1 MGQTRKMVQ
10 PSSHADW
17 SSGGKRKMRR
27 GGAVGVGIEENI
39 LAIFDDSHDSQYSHD
54 DRLAFLEAV
63 RATSIVAEDRTP
75 PTTKMFETI
84 FQIFRTEK
92 SLELIMAS
100 FQLLNELEQS
110 FPRVYSDAGA
120 ASKASSTSQP
130 ELVVDE
136 EAFHRIIQD
145 LAAELNDTSVQP
157 SDIRS
162 LRNMLLFQY
171 LVTVLEGE
179 FLARMSI
186 YKETMQ
192 WTIIREST
200 LNILLGSRRINY
212 KGLLKDCLSVICGLH
227 KILAGCGDGL
237 KFSEASTEKSSK
249 DSRTSLAIALPEVE
263 EGTCT
268 VMQKLMIMIME
279 LDILKKQ
286 ADIKCFT
293 TRADGVRT
301 PLLET
306 ILDEVTYDAGNLSTV
321 LQVFNH
327 PKWKLELVLQYF
339 SKYIVKPTVRTRR
352 RLSDSAEDATFHGT
366 LRSLGNMN
374 SVRSVVKKISAEAV
388 QLLLAHGFQAH
399 LALSS
404 KHYQYDDISD
414 SKAKDSSLREI
425 SEEMISAFN
434 NLRKTDGNL
443 CGLAAELQVKMPYDA
458 RFNDLVPSSHSNNP
472 SSYLRGLIGIGLT
485 SEGGIQCVD
494 GAVPMASHSSI
505 DHGSYG

>member
-136 EAFHRIIQD
+136 EAWSPFTLTADSERATSKGSSAKTIGPSAFHRIIQD

-434 NLRKTDGNL
+434 NLRKTDGHMEIL
-443 CGLAAELQVKMPYDA
+443 PIA
-458 RFNDLVPSSHSNNP
+458 REALFV
-472 SSYLRGLIGIGLT
+472 
-485 SEGGIQCVD
+485 
-494 GAVPMASHSSI
+494 ASIILSRKP
-505 DHGSYG
+505 

>member
-54 DRLAFLEAV
+54 DSAFTISLFLCACFFLLARKNQYFA
-63 RATSIVAEDRTP
+63 R
-75 PTTKMFETI
+75 KMFETI

-136 EAFHRIIQD
+136 EAWSPFTLTADSERATSKGSSAKTIGPSAFHRIIQD

-458 RFNDLVPSSHSNNP
+458 RFN
-472 SSYLRGLIGIGLT
+472 GL
-485 SEGGIQCVD
+485 EYFPV
-494 GAVPMASHSSI
+494 V
-505 DHGSYG
+505 